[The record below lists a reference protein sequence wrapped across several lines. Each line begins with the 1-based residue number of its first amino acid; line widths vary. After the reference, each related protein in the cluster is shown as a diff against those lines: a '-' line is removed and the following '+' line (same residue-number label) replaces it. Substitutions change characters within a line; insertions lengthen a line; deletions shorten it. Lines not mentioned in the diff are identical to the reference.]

1 MPFRFTACA
10 SNARL
15 EHHAPK
21 ENKVKRKLP
30 YKLLKTVCYRVFKS
44 LQHWLA
50 GRLFDANMVLRQHHL
65 LNGWSST
72 VGKLPRWSPEVPG
85 HTQDGPRAQ
94 SSRVQG
100 AVEILTLLSAE
111 AQPEFLPSFCP
122 LCALPHHHLPS
133 PPKLRFA
140 HMGGG
145 GGRQLP

>member
-50 GRLFDANMVLRQHHL
+50 GRFVRCQRGAQVASLVEWMEQHCGKAAQMVSGSPWAHT
-65 LNGWSST
+65 GWAK
-72 VGKLPRWSPEVPG
+72 G
-85 HTQDGPRAQ
+85 
-94 SSRVQG
+94 
-100 AVEILTLLSAE
+100 
-111 AQPEFLPSFCP
+111 PEFMCP
-122 LCALPHHHLPS
+122 GS
-133 PPKLRFA
+133 
-140 HMGGG
+140 GGN
-145 GGRQLP
+145 LDSLEC